1 MTSPVYAQIIPDN
14 TLEVN
19 SSVAP
24 GCTACTIEGGT
35 VRGNNLF
42 HSFSEFSV
50 PKGGEAFFNNAMQI
64 QNILTRVTGNSG
76 SNIDGMIRTNGTAN
90 LFLINPNGIIFNS
103 NASLNI
109 GGSFIASTA
118 NSLNFSDG
126 IKFSAV
132 NSQTPPLLTINVP
145 IGLQF
150 GTNPAKI
157 QAQGSSLEVNPGQ
170 TLALVGGN
178 VQLHGGKLIAPG
190 GNVELGGMADTGTV
204 GLSINGS
211 YLGLSFPDGVERAD
225 VSLSNGTDVNVLAG
239 GGGRIAIN
247 ARFLDMIGENT
258 KLESGIA
265 SGLGSVD
272 SRAGDIEIKATQAI
286 NLNGSGISNTVQ
298 STAVGKSGDIN
309 IKTGSLYVRNGGVLN
324 TETSGRGNAGNI
336 KIVARDT
343 VSFDGGTSSN
353 SRSSQA
359 SSAVQSQASSA
370 VQETGVGKGGNIDI
384 TTGSLSVTN
393 GGELVATNY
402 GGKGD
407 AGSVNITAGD
417 TVTFDGIGRKF
428 PSGAFSNVL
437 KKGVGNGTS
446 INITTG
452 SLDLKNGAVLNVTTD
467 GKGNAG
473 NVNIFARD
481 RVSLDGVSSVLS
493 AVEKGAEG
501 QGGNIYITTGSLS
514 VTNGGELIATNY
526 GGKGDAG
533 SVNITAGD
541 TVTFDGIG
549 SNGYPSGA
557 FSNVFPKGVGNGTS
571 INITTGSLDLKNGA
585 VLNVRTYGKGNAGS
599 VNIFARDRVS
609 LDGVSSVLSAV
620 EKGAEGQGGNIYIT
634 TGSLSVTNGGE
645 LIATNYGGKG
655 DAGSVNIT
663 AGDTVTFDGIGSNG
677 YPSGAFSNVLKKGVG
692 NGTGI
697 NITTGSLNLRNG
709 AVLNVRTEGKGDAG
723 SVNIVARDT
732 VSLDGVSSVLSA
744 VEKGAEGQGGNIYI
758 RTGSFRVSNGAQ
770 LSAATS
776 GLGDAGNVNIFA
788 QDTVSLEGAGNN
800 GRPSGAYSTVE
811 STGVGKGGD
820 INITTKTLSL
830 KDGAFLSVRTRGQ
843 GDGGNITLWANTL
856 EAISGGQ
863 VITTS
868 SGSDKAGN
876 INLNVTDSITL
887 SGSNANYFARLDQF
901 IARFGSNQVLT
912 VDPASGLFANTSET
926 STGRGGELTINT
938 NQFNIQDGAK
948 VTVSS
953 QGSGIAGSLIVEANS
968 IYLDNKATISAD
980 TKGGQGNINLRSRD
994 LLLLRRGSS
1003 ITTNAFGN
1011 ATGGNITIDTNN
1023 LVAVPKE
1030 NSDISANAQDSFG
1043 GRVIVNASGIF
1054 GTQFRLQPTP
1064 LSDITAS
1071 SARGSQFNGV
1081 VQLNTP
1087 DVNPSQGLTA
1097 LPTNIIDTSQL
1108 IANSCI
1114 TRNKRPEGKF
1124 IITGNG
1130 GLPVMPDD
1138 PSIAPYQTYQIPTV
1152 QSASISR
1159 RQENALDPENPTTS
1173 NKPYDSVKSAPLIEA
1188 QGWMYG
1194 YNGEVILTASAPT
1207 VSPHNSWSQ
1216 LPPCSGS

>member
-1 MTSPVYAQIIPDN
+1 MKAKLGCYQSWKSLLFGSGAITITGCCAFVITSPVHAKIVPDN

-24 GCTACTIEGGT
+24 GCTACTIDGGT
-35 VRGNNLF
+35 VRGSNLF

-76 SNIDGMIRTNGTAN
+76 SNIDGMIKTNGTAN
-90 LFLINPNGIIFNS
+90 LFLINPNGIIFKS
-103 NASLNI
+103 NASLKI

-150 GTNPAKI
+150 GTNLARI
-157 QAQGSSLEVNPGQ
+157 QVQGSSLEVNPGQ

-178 VQLHGGKLIAPG
+178 VQLYGGKLIAPG

-211 YLGLSFPDGVERAD
+211 YLSFSFPDGVERAD

-239 GGGRIAIN
+239 GGGSIAIN
-247 ARFLDMIGENT
+247 ARSLDMTGGST
-258 KLESGIA
+258 QLQSGIA

-272 SRAGDIEIKATQAI
+272 SRAGDIEINATEAI

-309 IKTGSLYVRNGGVLN
+309 ITTGSLYVRNGGVLN
-324 TETSGRGNAGNI
+324 TETSGQGDAGSINI
-336 KIVARDT
+336 HARDT
-343 VSFDGGTSSN
+343 VSFDGASSTSRRN
-353 SRSSQA
+353 RFTWA
-359 SSAVQSQASSA
+359 SSAVQP
-370 VQETGVGKGGNIDI
+370 TGVGKGGNINI
-384 TTGSLSVTN
+384 TTGSLSVRN
-393 GGELVATNY
+393 GGELIATNYGGNGDAGKVDIVARDTVVFDRGFGNTVTGAFSNVLTNGMGKGASINITTGSLDLRNGSILNVTTKGKGNAGSVNIVARDTVSLDGVSANGKNVTTVASAVQKGAEGQGGNIYIRAGSLRVSNGAALNADTFGLGDAGSINIHARDTVSFDGASPTSKGNRFTSASSAVRPTGVGKGGNINITTGSLSVRNGGELIATNY

-407 AGSVNITAGD
+407 AGRVDIVARDAVVFDKGLSNIPT
-417 TVTFDGIGRKF
+417 
-428 PSGAFSNVL
+428 GAFSNVL
-437 KKGVGNGTS
+437 TNGGGNGAS

-452 SLDLKNGAVLNVTTD
+452 SLDLKNGAVLNATTR

-481 RVSLDGVSSVLS
+481 TVSLDGVSLVGSSLSNKAEGEGGNIYIRTGSLSVTNGSELVATNYGGRGDAGTVDIVARDTVVFDNGFGNNVTGAFSNVLINGVGNGAGINITTGSLDLRNGSILNVTTQGKGNAGSVNILARDTVSFDGVSANGTNVTTVAS
-493 AVEKGAEG
+493 AVQKGAEG
-501 QGGNIYITTGSLS
+501 QGGNINIMAGSL
-514 VTNGGELIATNY
+514 
-526 GGKGDAG
+526 
-533 SVNITAGD
+533 
-541 TVTFDGIG
+541 
-549 SNGYPSGA
+549 
-557 FSNVFPKGVGNGTS
+557 
-571 INITTGSLDLKNGA
+571 
-585 VLNVRTYGKGNAGS
+585 
-599 VNIFARDRVS
+599 
-609 LDGVSSVLSAV
+609 
-620 EKGAEGQGGNIYIT
+620 
-634 TGSLSVTNGGE
+634 
-645 LIATNYGGKG
+645 
-655 DAGSVNIT
+655 
-663 AGDTVTFDGIGSNG
+663 
-677 YPSGAFSNVLKKGVG
+677 
-692 NGTGI
+692 
-697 NITTGSLNLRNG
+697 
-709 AVLNVRTEGKGDAG
+709 
-723 SVNIVARDT
+723 
-732 VSLDGVSSVLSA
+732 
-744 VEKGAEGQGGNIYI
+744 
-758 RTGSFRVSNGAQ
+758 RVSNGAR

-788 QDTVSLEGAGNN
+788 QDTVSLEGAAKN
-800 GRPSGAYSTVE
+800 GSPSQVLSTVE

-820 INITTKTLSL
+820 INITTGMLSL
-830 KDGAFLSVRTRGQ
+830 RDRA
-843 GDGGNITLWANTL
+843 
-856 EAISGGQ
+856 E
-863 VITTS
+863 
-868 SGSDKAGN
+868 
-876 INLNVTDSITL
+876 
-887 SGSNANYFARLDQF
+887 
-901 IARFGSNQVLT
+901 
-912 VDPASGLFANTSET
+912 
-926 STGRGGELTINT
+926 
-938 NQFNIQDGAK
+938 

-953 QGSGIAGSLIVEANS
+953 KGSGIAGSLLVEANS
-968 IYLDNKATISAD
+968 IYLDNKATIRAD
-980 TKGGQGNINLRSRD
+980 TNGGQGNINLRSRD

-1003 ITTNAFGN
+1003 ITTNATGK
-1011 ATGGNITIDTNN
+1011 ATGGNITINTNN

-1030 NSDISANAQDSFG
+1030 DSDISANAKDSFG

-1138 PSIAPYQTYQIPTV
+1138 PSIAPYQTYQIPNV
-1152 QSASISR
+1152 QSTSIST
-1159 RQENALDPENPTTS
+1159 RQENALDSENPTTS
-1173 NKPYDSVKSAPLIEA
+1173 NKPYHSVKSAPLIEA
-1188 QGWMYG
+1188 QGWIYG
-1194 YNGEVILTASAPT
+1194 SNGEVILTPSAPT

-1216 LPPCSGS
+1216 LSTCSGF

>member
-1 MTSPVYAQIIPDN
+1 MTSPIYAQIIPDN

-50 PKGGEAFFNNAMQI
+50 PKGGEAFFNNATQI
-64 QNILTRVTGNSG
+64 QNIVTRVTGNSA

-103 NASLNI
+103 NASINI

-150 GTNPAKI
+150 GTNLANI
-157 QAQGSSLEVNPGQ
+157 QVQGSSLEVNPGQ
-170 TLALVGGN
+170 TLAVVGGN
-178 VQLHGGKLIAPG
+178 VQLDGGQLIAPG
-190 GNVELGGMADTGTV
+190 GNVELAGMADTGTV
-204 GLSINGS
+204 GLNINGS
-211 YLGLSFPDGVERAD
+211 SLSLNFPDGIERAD
-225 VSLSNGTDVNVLAG
+225 VSLSNGSGINVLAG
-239 GGGRIAIN
+239 GGGSIAIN
-247 ARFLDMIGENT
+247 ARSLDMTGGSTE
-258 KLESGIA
+258 LQSGIA

-272 SRAGDIEIKATQAI
+272 SQAGDIEINATEAI
-286 NLNGSGISNTVQ
+286 NLNRSRISNTVQ
-298 STAVGKSGDIN
+298 STAVGNSGDIN
-309 IKTGSLYVRNGGVLN
+309 ITTGSLYARNGGVLN
-324 TETSGRGNAGNI
+324 TETSGLGDAGSIN
-336 KIVARDT
+336 IVARDT
-343 VSFDGGTSSN
+343 VSFDGTT
-353 SRSSQA
+353 RSSQA
-359 SSAVQSQASSA
+359 SSAVRP
-370 VQETGVGKGGNIDI
+370 TGEGKGGNINI

-417 TVTFDGIGRKF
+417 TVTFDGIGSNRF
-428 PSGAFSNVL
+428 PSGAFSNVFP
-437 KKGVGNGTS
+437 KGVGNGVG

-452 SLDLKNGAVLNVTTD
+452 SLDLKNGAVLNVTTQGKGNAGSVNIFVRD
-467 GKGNAG
+467 TVSLDGRLLSGVGKEAEGQGGNINITSGSLDLKNGAALNTTTQGKGNAG
-473 NVNIFARD
+473 NVNIVAHD
-481 RVSLDGVSSVLS
+481 TVSLDGNGTNVTTGVIPTQK
-493 AVEKGAEG
+493 AAEG
-501 QGGNIYITTGSLS
+501 QGGNIKIRTGSLS
-514 VTNGGELIATNY
+514 VTNGGELVATNY

-549 SNGYPSGA
+549 SNGFPSGA
-557 FSNVFPKGVGNGTS
+557 FSNVFPNGVGKGAD
-571 INITTGSLDLKNGA
+571 IKITTGSLDLKNGA
-585 VLNVRTYGKGNAGS
+585 VLNA
-599 VNIFARDRVS
+599 
-609 LDGVSSVLSAV
+609 
-620 EKGAEGQGGNIYIT
+620 
-634 TGSLSVTNGGE
+634 
-645 LIATNYGGKG
+645 
-655 DAGSVNIT
+655 
-663 AGDTVTFDGIGSNG
+663 
-677 YPSGAFSNVLKKGVG
+677 
-692 NGTGI
+692 
-697 NITTGSLNLRNG
+697 
-709 AVLNVRTEGKGDAG
+709 RTEG
-723 SVNIVARDT
+723 
-732 VSLDGVSSVLSA
+732 
-744 VEKGAEGQGGNIYI
+744 EGN
-758 RTGSFRVSNGAQ
+758 
-770 LSAATS
+770 
-776 GLGDAGNVNIFA
+776 AGNVNIFA
-788 QDTVSLEGAGNN
+788 QDRVSLEGAGNN
-800 GRPSGAYSTVE
+800 GSGSGVLSTVE
-811 STGVGKGGD
+811 LTGVGKGGD
-820 INITTKTLSL
+820 IKITTGMLSL
-830 KDGAFLSVRTRGQ
+830 KD
-843 GDGGNITLWANTL
+843 
-856 EAISGGQ
+856 
-863 VITTS
+863 
-868 SGSDKAGN
+868 K
-876 INLNVTDSITL
+876 
-887 SGSNANYFARLDQF
+887 
-901 IARFGSNQVLT
+901 
-912 VDPASGLFANTSET
+912 
-926 STGRGGELTINT
+926 
-938 NQFNIQDGAK
+938 AK

-980 TKGGQGNINLRSRD
+980 TNGGQGNINLRSRD

-1003 ITTNAFGN
+1003 ITTNATGK
-1011 ATGGNITIDTNN
+1011 AAGGNITINTNN

-1030 NSDISANAQDSFG
+1030 NSDISANSEDSFG

-1064 LSDITAS
+1064 LSDITAN
-1071 SARGSQFNGV
+1071 SARGSKFNGV

-1114 TRNKRPEGKF
+1114 ARNKRPKGKF

-1152 QSASISR
+1152 QSASIST
-1159 RQENALDPENPTTS
+1159 RQENPLNPKNPTTN
-1173 NKPYDSVKSAPLIEA
+1173 NKPYHFVKSAPLIEA
-1188 QGWMYG
+1188 EGWMYG
-1194 YNGEVILTASAPT
+1194 SNGEVILTASAPT

-1216 LPPCSGS
+1216 LPTCWGL

>member
-24 GCTACTIEGGT
+24 GCTVCTIEGGT

-50 PKGGEAFFNNAMQI
+50 PKGGEAFFNNATQI
-64 QNILTRVTGNSG
+64 QNILTRVTGNSA

-150 GTNPAKI
+150 GTNLANI
-157 QAQGSSLEVNPGQ
+157 QVQGSSLGVNPGQ

-178 VQLHGGKLIAPG
+178 VQLDGGQLIAPG
-190 GNVELGGMADTGTV
+190 GNVELAGMADTGTV
-204 GLSINGS
+204 GLNINGS
-211 YLGLSFPDGVERAD
+211 SLGLNFPDGVERAD
-225 VSLSNGTDVNVLAG
+225 VSLSNGSGVNVLAG
-239 GGGRIAIN
+239 GGGSIAIN
-247 ARFLDMIGENT
+247 ARSLDMTGGSTE
-258 KLESGIA
+258 LQSGIA

-272 SRAGDIEIKATQAI
+272 SQAGDIEINATEAI
-286 NLNGSGISNTVQ
+286 NLNRSRISNTVQ
-298 STAVGKSGDIN
+298 STAVGNSGDIN
-309 IKTGSLYVRNGGVLN
+309 ITTGSLYTRNGGVLN
-324 TETSGRGNAGNI
+324 TETFGLGDAGSIN
-336 KIVARDT
+336 IVARDT
-343 VSFDGGTSSN
+343 VSFDGTTSSN
-353 SRSSQA
+353 RSSQA
-359 SSAVQSQASSA
+359 SSAVRP
-370 VQETGVGKGGNIDI
+370 TGEGKGGNINI

-407 AGSVNITAGD
+407 AGRVDIVARDRVVFDKGLGNIPT
-417 TVTFDGIGRKF
+417 
-428 PSGAFSNVL
+428 GAFSNVFPN
-437 KKGVGNGTS
+437 GVGNGVG

-452 SLDLKNGAVLNVTTD
+452 SLDLKNGAVLNVTTQ

-473 NVNIFARD
+473 NVNIVARD
-481 RVSLDGVSSVLS
+481 TVSFDRVTSVLS
-493 AVEKGAEG
+493 AVSKEAEG
-501 QGGNIYITTGSLS
+501 QGGNINITAGSLRVSNGARLIADTSGLGDAGSINIVVRDTVSFDGASPTSRRNRFTWASSAVQPTGVGKGGNINITTGSLF
-514 VTNGGELIATNY
+514 VRNGGELIATNY

-533 SVNITAGD
+533 KVDIVARD
-541 TVTFDGIG
+541 RVVFDQGL
-549 SNGYPSGA
+549 SNLPTGA
-557 FSNVFPKGVGNGTS
+557 FSNVFPNGVGNGADINITTGS
-571 INITTGSLDLKNGA
+571 LDLKNGAVLNLTTEGKGNAGNVNIFARDTVSFDGVSAVVSAVQPGAEGQGGNIKIATGSLSVTNGGELVATNYGGKGDAGRVDIVARDRVVFDKGLGNIPTGAFSNVFPNGVGNGVGINITTGSLDLKNGA
-585 VLNVRTYGKGNAGS
+585 VLNVTTQGKGNAGN
-599 VNIFARDRVS
+599 VNIVAHDTVS
-609 LDGVSSVLSAV
+609 FDGVSANGTNVTSVVSAV
-620 EKGAEGQGGNIYIT
+620 QTGAEGQGGNI
-634 TGSLSVTNGGE
+634 
-645 LIATNYGGKG
+645 
-655 DAGSVNIT
+655 NIT
-663 AGDTVTFDGIGSNG
+663 AG
-677 YPSGAFSNVLKKGVG
+677 
-692 NGTGI
+692 
-697 NITTGSLNLRNG
+697 SL
-709 AVLNVRTEGKGDAG
+709 
-723 SVNIVARDT
+723 
-732 VSLDGVSSVLSA
+732 
-744 VEKGAEGQGGNIYI
+744 
-758 RTGSFRVSNGAQ
+758 RVSNGAL

-776 GLGDAGNVNIFA
+776 GLGNAGNVNIFA
-788 QDTVSLEGAGNN
+788 QDTVSLEGTGNN
-800 GRPSGAYSTVE
+800 GSPSRVLSTVE

-820 INITTKTLSL
+820 INITTGMLSL
-830 KDGAFLSVRTRGQ
+830 KDRAQ
-843 GDGGNITLWANTL
+843 
-856 EAISGGQ
+856 
-863 VITTS
+863 
-868 SGSDKAGN
+868 
-876 INLNVTDSITL
+876 
-887 SGSNANYFARLDQF
+887 
-901 IARFGSNQVLT
+901 
-912 VDPASGLFANTSET
+912 
-926 STGRGGELTINT
+926 
-938 NQFNIQDGAK
+938 

-953 QGSGIAGSLIVEANS
+953 QGSGIAGSLIAEANS

-980 TKGGQGNINLRSRD
+980 TNGGQGNINLRSRD

-1003 ITTNAFGN
+1003 ITTNATGK
-1011 ATGGNITIDTNN
+1011 AAGGNITINTNN

-1030 NSDISANAQDSFG
+1030 NSDISANSEDSFG

-1054 GTQFRLQPTP
+1054 GTQFRLQPTL
-1064 LSDITAS
+1064 LSDITAN
-1071 SARGSQFNGV
+1071 SARGSEFNGV

-1114 TRNKRPEGKF
+1114 ARNKRPKGKF

-1159 RQENALDPENPTTS
+1159 RQENPLNPKNPTTS
-1173 NKPYDSVKSAPLIEA
+1173 NKPYHFVKSAPLIEA
-1188 QGWMYG
+1188 EEWMYG
-1194 YNGEVILTASAPT
+1194 SNGEVILTASAPT

-1216 LPPCSGS
+1216 LPTCSGL